1 MDYSEI
7 SDFDINR
14 MVGDVVFKGLWS
26 CKPGTAGNDSESWH
40 YGNADTSLNPL
51 SALPDYCNK
60 PADAWPIVESNL
72 IRLTPIAHSG
82 EVIWVASRDIHAHCN
97 AKPFRAAMI
106 VFLMMQ
112 EG

>member
-1 MDYSEI
+1 MDYSKLSDWEI
-7 SDFDINR
+7 SVL
-14 MVGDVVFKGLWS
+14 VGEAQGLAN
-26 CKPGTAGNDSESWH
+26 KIAAQNGMR
-40 YGNADTSLNPL
+40 
-51 SALPDYCNK
+51 DYCKK

-72 IRLTPIAHSG
+72 IRMTPIAHSG

-112 EG
+112 EQK